1 MKGETA
7 TATPALVRYTMGMS
21 ATVKAL
27 TVRVDLPWSVMG
39 GTEPDLGELGDQLR
53 LLWIIEQVRLHR
65 VGVGKGAE
73 LVGMAPAAFMRV
85 LGAHGVPVIDY
96 PAADLEHELSQLGA

>member
-1 MKGETA
+1 MKGIA
-7 TATPALVRYTMGMS
+7 TSAFVSYTMGMS
-21 ATVKAL
+21 ATTL
-27 TVRVDLPWSVMG
+27 TVQVDLPWSVVG

-53 LLWIIEQVRLHR
+53 LLWIIEQVRLHQ

-73 LVGMAPAAFMRV
+73 LAGMAPAAFMRV